1 MLIDKRK
8 AVLHRYRIPESVLLS
23 VALCGGSFGCYAAMR
38 SFRHKTR
45 KPLFSIGIPILISLH
60 TMLCVIL
67 FPIFHNI
74 SEQFS

>member
-45 KPLFSIGIPILISLH
+45 KPLFSIGIPFLISFH
-60 TMLCVIL
+60 TIL
-67 FPIFHNI
+67 YVLL
-74 SEQFS
+74 FSIL